1 MKLIRLFS
9 DLISIFFIPIKL
21 IVPKKRV
28 VILQTY
34 SRKLYCENTRYLYEF
49 LSEEGSVDAYW
60 VTDHPKIKAY
70 LKSKGWKYITT
81 HNPIKMIWISL
92 LARVVVDSG
101 LGFFNILNLTGGKS
115 VIKITTLHGS
125 GPKAT
130 LSRSDD
136 IMTAVRQILNI
147 NKFNYVNFT
156 SNYSA
161 YFIGKKTFFL
171 PNDKIIT
178 LGYPRCD
185 KYFDHEYVVSRY
197 NEKSVA
203 KSMNSSIGKESK
215 IILYTPTWRP
225 YKYDFPLNNMPDFSA
240 YDFNQWL
247 QSHNLFFFYTVHS
260 NMTPENMPKDL
271 DRMVFI
277 DAALNPLFDIN
288 QLMLE
293 VDILLNDYSTT
304 STDFSI
310 LNRPQLFYMPDYD
323 FYDSE
328 KCFVENYKE
337 ILPGREVASYDDL
350 KSALVD
356 ASSAPESYVQEYQM
370 ATNELQRK
378 YYDRGAGDSA
388 RRFSSF
394 IQEIM

>member
-1 MKLIRLFS
+1 MDNRHEH
-9 DLISIFFIPIKL
+9 DD
-21 IVPKKRV
+21 
-28 VILQTY
+28 
-34 SRKLYCENTRYLYEF
+34 
-49 LSEEGSVDAYW
+49 SV
-60 VTDHPKIKAY
+60 
-70 LKSKGWKYITT
+70 S
-81 HNPIKMIWISL
+81 N
-92 LARVVVDSG
+92 
-101 LGFFNILNLTGGKS
+101 S
-115 VIKITTLHGS
+115 VH
-125 GPKAT
+125 
-130 LSRSDD
+130 D
-136 IMTAVRQILNI
+136 QI
-147 NKFNYVNFT
+147 
-156 SNYSA
+156 A
-161 YFIGKKTFFL
+161 
-171 PNDKIIT
+171 
-178 LGYPRCD
+178 
-185 KYFDHEYVVSRY
+185 
-197 NEKSVA
+197 
-203 KSMNSSIGKESK
+203 
-215 IILYTPTWRP
+215 
-225 YKYDFPLNNMPDFSA
+225 
-240 YDFNQWL
+240 
-247 QSHNLFFFYTVHS
+247 
-260 NMTPENMPKDL
+260 PENMPKDL